1 MAPPLKVFVR
11 VVVTERRSN
20 EISALFDMV
29 FSPFLLKVKGDFTLF
44 LESTVRFFLSTT
56 VIYHVSVETLKED
69 DYNSVTNL
77 FR

>member
-29 FSPFLLKVKGDFTLF
+29 FSPFLLKVLYRKGDFTLF
-44 LESTVRFFLSTT
+44 LESTVRFILSTT
-56 VIYHVSVETLKED
+56 VIYHVSVETRSE
-69 DYNSVTNL
+69 TG
-77 FR
+77 

>member
-29 FSPFLLKVKGDFTLF
+29 FSPFLLKVNETSLDFGMYI
-44 LESTVRFFLSTT
+44 VFLSTT
-56 VIYHVSVETLKED
+56 VI
-69 DYNSVTNL
+69 
-77 FR
+77 